1 MFVLIANP
9 NPTTA
14 ATVRATYLLPDGSTL
29 TKDYTV
35 APSSRFT
42 ISVDNETFNGQR
54 LLAYHVA
61 LDDSAVD
68 QQRAGG
74 GRALDV
80 VAGRLERAV
89 VRRRTTRRA
98 RRRRARRGR
107 WPMANRAA
115 RQARRPT
122 CWWPTPGAA
131 TASVRVTVYVEG
143 GGTAVRTYAVAGNSR
158 FSIDVAG
165 AFGATVID
173 HRYGALVES
182 LGATPA
188 PVVVERAM
196 YTNAGGRFWAAG
208 TNALATK
215 IR

>member
-1 MFVLIANP
+1 VLIANP
-9 NPTTA
+9 STTTA

-42 ISVDNETFNGQR
+42 ISVDSETWNGQR
-54 LLAYHVA
+54 LLAYQSLSTILQSLNNVP
-61 LDDSAVD
+61 
-68 QQRAGG
+68 
-74 GRALDV
+74 V
-80 VAGRLERAV
+80 VVERS
-89 VRRRTTRRA
+89 
-98 RRRRARRGR
+98 
-107 WPMANRAA
+107 M
-115 RQARRPT
+115 
-122 CWWPTPGAA
+122 WWPGGSSGPWYEGHNSPGATSTGTAWALADGESGGAAGTSTYVLVANTDAA

-158 FSIDVAG
+158 FSIDLAG

-173 HRYGALVES
+173 HRYGVLVES